1 MRRREFIAAS
11 YKRPEVVLSGAML
24 EEDTMRKV
32 AAFVVAIVMS
42 MTYTPPMSAAFAQQ
56 KSLKDRVVGTW
67 KIISWESLRPN
78 GQILNIWMGLHP
90 TGLIIYQPN
99 GYMAV
104 QLMADPRPTFAQN
117 PGTTA
122 PPYDEFRNAF
132 YGYYAY
138 WGTYTINDAGNGVV
152 HDVQGSERPGEVGL
166 KYSRAVSIDGTKLV
180 ITTPSYK
187 AGVVLPQDRLEQ
199 MQVPAD
205 EELVNRLTFERVD

>member
-1 MRRREFIAAS
+1 M
-11 YKRPEVVLSGAML
+11 Y
-24 EEDTMRKV
+24 KV
-32 AAFVVAIVMS
+32 ATLAVAILMS
-42 MTYTPPMSAAFAQQ
+42 LVLVPPAGTALAQQ
-56 KSLKDRVVGTW
+56 KSLKDSVVGTW

-104 QLMADPRPTFAQN
+104 QIMADPRPTFVQI
-117 PGTTA
+117 PGTTP

-138 WGTYTINDAGNGVV
+138 WGKYTINDAGNGVV

-166 KYSRAVSIDGTKLV
+166 KYQRAVSIDGTKLV

-187 AGVVLPQDRLEQ
+187 AGLVLPHDRLEQ
-199 MQVPAD
+199 MQIPAD
-205 EELVNRLTFERVD
+205 EELVNRLTFERIE